1 MLYNNTKFIFLVI
14 TLLIFT
20 ITFVSN
26 MELKTANGQKSAT
39 KNEDAQF
46 TNTLTYYPSPH
57 PDRNVKTAHSL
68 QMELA
73 QITTTCAKRATVNL
87 TYSCN
92 NFLVSYQSVLDKFFR
107 TNTPLVTLSTLS
119 LTELE
124 KKVYVMLANCN
135 TIECYNKVGL
145 FNTQINQL
153 FIDNAEDLLMI
164 TSQQVLLDKFA
175 AV

>member
-1 MLYNNTKFIFLVI
+1 MLYNKAKFIFLVI

-20 ITFVSN
+20 LTFVSN
-26 MELKTANGQKSAT
+26 MELKTVNGQKSAT
-39 KNEDAQF
+39 KNEDVQF

-92 NFLVSYQSVLDKFFR
+92 NFLASYQSVLDKFFR
-107 TNTPLVTLSTLS
+107 TNTPLVTLSTLT
-119 LTELE
+119 LAELE
-124 KKVYVMLANCN
+124 KKVDLMLANCN
-135 TIECYNKVGL
+135 TIDCYNNIGL
-145 FNTQINQL
+145 FNNKIKKL
-153 FIDNAEDLLMI
+153 FIDNDEDLLII
-164 TSQQVLLDKFA
+164 TGRQVLMDKFA
-175 AV
+175 AA

>member
-14 TLLIFT
+14 TLLIIT
-20 ITFVSN
+20 ITFVLN
-26 MELKTANGQKSAT
+26 MELKTVNGQKSAT

-46 TNTLTYYPSPH
+46 TNTLSYYPSTH

-73 QITTTCAKRATVNL
+73 QITTTCATRATVNL

-107 TNTPLVTLSTLS
+107 TNTPLVTLSTLT

-124 KKVYVMLANCN
+124 KRVDVMLANCN

-153 FIDNAEDLLMI
+153 FIDNPEDLLMI
-164 TSQQVLLDKFA
+164 TGQQILLDKFA
-175 AV
+175 AA

>member
-14 TLLIFT
+14 KLLIFT

-46 TNTLTYYPSPH
+46 TNTLTNYPSPH
-57 PDRNVKTAHSL
+57 PDRNVTTAYGLH
-68 QMELA
+68 MELA
-73 QITTTCAKRATVNL
+73 QITTTCATRATVNL
-87 TYSCN
+87 TYSWN

-107 TNTPLVTLSTLS
+107 TNTPLVTLSTLT

-124 KKVYVMLANCN
+124 IRVDVMLANCN
-135 TIECYNKVGL
+135 TIECYNKFGL

-153 FIDNAEDLLMI
+153 FIDNAEDLLI
-164 TSQQVLLDKFA
+164 IIGQQILLDKFA
-175 AV
+175 AA

>member
-1 MLYNNTKFIFLVI
+1 MLYNNTKFVYLVV

-46 TNTLTYYPSPH
+46 INTLTYYSSPH
-57 PDRNVKTAHSL
+57 PDRNVKTAHNL

-73 QITTTCAKRATVNL
+73 QITTTCATRATVNL

-92 NFLVSYQSVLDKFFR
+92 NFLVSYQSVLNKFFR
-107 TNTPLVTLSTLS
+107 TNTPLVTLSTLA
-119 LTELE
+119 LNELE
-124 KKVYVMLANCN
+124 KKVDVMLANCN

-145 FNTQINQL
+145 FITKINQL

-164 TSQQVLLDKFA
+164 TGQEVLLDKFA
-175 AV
+175 AA

>member
-1 MLYNNTKFIFLVI
+1 MLHYNIKFIFLVI

-20 ITFVSN
+20 ITVVSN

-39 KNEDAQF
+39 KNEVAQF
-46 TNTLTYYPSPH
+46 TNTLSYYTSPH
-57 PDRNVKTAHSL
+57 PDRNVQTAHSL
-68 QMELA
+68 QMELE
-73 QITTTCAKRATVNL
+73 QITTTCSTRATVNL

-107 TNTPLVTLSTLS
+107 TNTPLVTLSTLT

-135 TIECYNKVGL
+135 TKECYDKVGL
-145 FNTQINQL
+145 FNTQIHQL

-164 TSQQVLLDKFA
+164 TGQQVLLDKFA
-175 AV
+175 AA

>member
-1 MLYNNTKFIFLVI
+1 MLYNNTKFVYLVV

-20 ITFVSN
+20 IAFVSN

-46 TNTLTYYPSPH
+46 INTLTYYPSPH
-57 PDRNVKTAHSL
+57 PDRNIKTAHNL
-68 QMELA
+68 QMELG
-73 QITTTCAKRATVNL
+73 QITTTCATRATVNL

-92 NFLVSYQSVLDKFFR
+92 NFLVSYQSVLNKFFR
-107 TNTPLVTLSTLS
+107 TNTPLVTLSTLA
-119 LTELE
+119 LNELE
-124 KKVYVMLANCN
+124 KKVDVMLANCN

-145 FNTQINQL
+145 FITQINQL

-164 TSQQVLLDKFA
+164 TGQEVLLNKFVA
-175 AV
+175 A

>member
-1 MLYNNTKFIFLVI
+1 MLYSNTKFIFLVI

-46 TNTLTYYPSPH
+46 TNTLSYYPSPH

-73 QITTTCAKRATVNL
+73 QITATCATRATVNL
-87 TYSCN
+87 TYSCSI
-92 NFLVSYQSVLDKFFR
+92 VSISSR
-107 TNTPLVTLSTLS
+107 
-119 LTELE
+119 
-124 KKVYVMLANCN
+124 
-135 TIECYNKVGL
+135 
-145 FNTQINQL
+145 
-153 FIDNAEDLLMI
+153 
-164 TSQQVLLDKFA
+164 
-175 AV
+175 

>member
-1 MLYNNTKFIFLVI
+1 MLYNKAKFIFLFV

-20 ITFVSN
+20 IAFVSN

-39 KNEDAQF
+39 KNEVAQF
-46 TNTLTYYPSPH
+46 TNTLTYYLSPH

-73 QITTTCAKRATVNL
+73 QITTTCTTRATVNL

-107 TNTPLVTLSTLS
+107 TNTPLVTLSTLT

-124 KKVYVMLANCN
+124 KKVDVMLANCN
-135 TIECYNKVGL
+135 TIDCYNKVGL

-153 FIDNAEDLLMI
+153 FIDKAEDLLI
-164 TSQQVLLDKFA
+164 IIGQQVLMDKFA
-175 AV
+175 AA

>member
-1 MLYNNTKFIFLVI
+1 MLYNNAKFIFLVF

-26 MELKTANGQKSAT
+26 MEPKAANGQNSAN

-107 TNTPLVTLSTLS
+107 TNTPLVTLSTLA

-124 KKVYVMLANCN
+124 KKVDVMLANCN
-135 TIECYNKVGL
+135 TIACYNRVGL

-153 FIDNAEDLLMI
+153 LIDNAEDLLII
-164 TSQQVLLDKFA
+164 TGQQVLIDKFA
-175 AV
+175 AA

>member
-1 MLYNNTKFIFLVI
+1 MLYNNTKYIFLVI
-14 TLLIFT
+14 TVLIFT

-46 TNTLTYYPSPH
+46 TNTLTNYPSPH

-73 QITTTCAKRATVNL
+73 QITTTCATRATVNL

-107 TNTPLVTLSTLS
+107 TNTPLVTLSTL
-119 LTELE
+119 T
-124 KKVYVMLANCN
+124 LA
-135 TIECYNKVGL
+135 
-145 FNTQINQL
+145 
-153 FIDNAEDLLMI
+153 
-164 TSQQVLLDKFA
+164 A
-175 AV
+175 A

>member
-1 MLYNNTKFIFLVI
+1 MLYNKAKFIFLVI

-20 ITFVSN
+20 LTFVSN
-26 MELKTANGQKSAT
+26 MELKTVNGQKSAT

-92 NFLVSYQSVLDKFFR
+92 NFLASYQSVLDKFFR
-107 TNTPLVTLSTLS
+107 TNTPLVTLSKLS

-124 KKVYVMLANCN
+124 KKVDLMLANCN
-135 TIECYNKVGL
+135 TIVCYNKVGL

-153 FIDNAEDLLMI
+153 FIDKAEDLLII
-164 TSQQVLLDKFA
+164 TGRQVSIDKFA
-175 AV
+175 AA

>member
-1 MLYNNTKFIFLVI
+1 MLYNKAKFIFLVI
-14 TLLIFT
+14 SLLIFT
-20 ITFVSN
+20 LAFVLN
-26 MELKTANGQKSAT
+26 MELETVNGQKSAT

-46 TNTLTYYPSPH
+46 ANTLTYYPSPH

-107 TNTPLVTLSTLS
+107 TNTPLVTLSTLT

-124 KKVYVMLANCN
+124 KKVDLMLANCN

-153 FIDNAEDLLMI
+153 FIDKAEDLLII
-164 TSQQVLLDKFA
+164 TGRQVSIDKFA
-175 AV
+175 AA